1 MPFAPVNGVEL
12 YYESY
17 GDGPALVFAHGAGG
31 NHLSWWQ
38 QLPVFASRFRCVT
51 FDHRGFGFSR
61 DVPDSPGP
69 RAFGDDLRGLLD
81 HLGIERANLVSQS
94 MGGWTNAAFAVAH
107 PERVR
112 TLALCDTMAGI
123 DDPEVIAEMRRHGAP
138 RGGLADVL
146 TRVYAPDYPDREPIK
161 AFLYRQISAL
171 NQHVPPNLVPEM
183 MKLRNDVGPIVKHQ
197 IPTLILVG
205 DQDSLTTPKL
215 MELMALRI
223 PHSRF
228 IEVPGSGH
236 SVYYER
242 PEAFNRALLEFL
254 EENGADKA

>member
-1 MPFAPVNGVEL
+1 MEVKLGLLIITSDSTDSRRIRTDGRDATDGGSSGARRSDGGAMPFAPVNGVEL

-17 GDGPALVFAHGAGG
+17 GDGPPLVFAHGAGG

-81 HLGIERANLVSQS
+81 HLGIDRANLVSQS

-112 TLALCDTMAGI
+112 TLALCDTM
-123 DDPEVIAEMRRHGAP
+123 
-138 RGGLADVL
+138 
-146 TRVYAPDYPDREPIK
+146 
-161 AFLYRQISAL
+161 
-171 NQHVPPNLVPEM
+171 
-183 MKLRNDVGPIVKHQ
+183 
-197 IPTLILVG
+197 
-205 DQDSLTTPKL
+205 
-215 MELMALRI
+215 
-223 PHSRF
+223 
-228 IEVPGSGH
+228 
-236 SVYYER
+236 
-242 PEAFNRALLEFL
+242 
-254 EENGADKA
+254 